1 MKELV
6 FNKEKTIVGVGAFS
20 VVIVQTSRTFVSSSN
35 GEGSVIMRWQP
46 GTGPGVASLQPGS
59 TTKESMKGR
68 GGEAGPG

>member
-6 FNKEKTIVGVGAFS
+6 CNKEKTIVGAFS
-20 VVIVQTSRTFVSSSN
+20 AIVQTSRTFVSSSN
-35 GEGSVIMRWQP
+35 DEGSVIMRWQP
-46 GTGPGVASLQPGS
+46 GAGPGVASLQPGS